1 MSDKV
6 AMVKHLTFIG
16 MLSQKINIQ
25 CISNLL
31 IISDVTYCFAFFYII
46 DFLNLSNITF
56 YRAFENSQMFLESSK

>member
-31 IISDVTYCFAFFYII
+31 IISDVTYCFAFFII
-46 DFLNLSNITF
+46 DFRNLSNITI